1 MVSSMIFFGCD
12 KPKQAAAP
20 LPEVAAVTIQPEH
33 IVLTT
38 ELPGRTSAY
47 RIAEIRPQVN
57 GIVLKRLFRE
67 GTDVLEGQELYLI
80 DPAPFQAAVDSA
92 KAALAKSEAN
102 LPAIRSRAERYRG
115 LLAEKAVSQQDY
127 DDREAALKQAEADI
141 EYWKAAL
148 ETARINLKYTR
159 VTAPISGRIGK
170 SNITDGALVTAY
182 QQLPLSTIQQIDPI
196 YVDLPQSTTELL
208 RLKSH
213 LEEGRLNVNGKSQRK
228 VLLFL
233 KDGAEYPMTGTLQF
247 RDVTVDPSTASVIL
261 RIVFPNPEGLLLPGM
276 FVRARVQEGISEQ
289 AILVPQQAV
298 SRDPKGNP
306 SVFTVDSEGRAQQRM
321 LKLDRAIGDRW
332 LVASGLSGGD
342 RVIVEGLQR
351 IRPGSAVRVVS
362 VESKGKAQDQAGEPV
377 KQSPGKRDG
386 GA

>member
-1 MVSSMIFFGCD
+1 MVSSIIFFGCD

-362 VESKGKAQDQAGEPV
+362 VESKGKAQDQAGQPV
-377 KQSPGKRDG
+377 KQSPDKRDG